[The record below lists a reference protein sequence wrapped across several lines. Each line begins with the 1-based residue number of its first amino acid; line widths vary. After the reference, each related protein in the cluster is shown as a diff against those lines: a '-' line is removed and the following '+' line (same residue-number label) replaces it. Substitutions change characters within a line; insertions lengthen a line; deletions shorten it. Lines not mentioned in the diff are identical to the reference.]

1 MPVLS
6 SPPSP
11 PFASGPSSLAARLGL
26 NQTIAMRALVGTG
39 FVLVLLLWLASG
51 FDLLRRYEEYQTR
64 AAQAWEDFNRTEQA
78 LTDLRINILLSAINL
93 RDALL
98 DPDAAGLDEYRN
110 RIRENHVATTSALAM
125 LETRIPQGQ
134 RDSLEGLKAT
144 IEDYWNLTAPIL
156 APDRPLHPAEVRRL
170 LNTTVLP
177 RRELGVTITDQIR
190 VVNRAALENRQS
202 EVLAMARESQQR
214 AWLTGTIAL
223 GLSLLVV
230 LVVAIYVGRLESQV
244 RQQLAKDVE
253 NARNLQALSARLV
266 RAQEEERRL
275 IARELHDEVGQALTA
290 VKLEL
295 AAAQHGKDP
304 LRVAQALTEVK
315 SIADD
320 ALQTVRNLSQLL
332 RPPMLDALGL
342 PETLAWY
349 LKNFSTRTGIRTELR
364 QVNSL
369 DRASPETETCIY
381 RVVQEATT
389 NVARHA
395 RAGTCHVTLQQL
407 SESILLIVEDDGR
420 GFDPDANARGTGLI
434 GMSERVTGFGG
445 RMGVES
451 QPGAGTRI
459 TVELPVVAASG
470 AGGAPEPAAD
480 AAGLS
485 LEKGEFHAAHLA
497 R

>member
-1 MPVLS
+1 MPVIQGAT
-6 SPPSP
+6 PSVR
-11 PFASGPSSLAARLGL
+11 SGLPRPSIRLGP
-26 NQTIAMRALVGTG
+26 NHTIAMRALVGTG
-39 FVLVLLLWLASG
+39 FVLVLLLWLTSG
-51 FDLLRRYEEYQTR
+51 LDLLRRYGEYQSR
-64 AAQAWEDFNRTEQA
+64 AAQAWEDFNGTEQA
-78 LTDLRINILLSAINL
+78 LTDLRINVLLSAINL

-110 RIRENHVATTSALAM
+110 RIRANHAATTSALEL
-125 LETRIPQGQ
+125 LEAKIPQGQ

-144 IEDYWNLTAPIL
+144 MGDYWDLTAPML
-156 APDRPLHPAEVRRL
+156 APDRPLHPAEVSRL
-170 LNTTVLP
+170 LKTTVLP
-177 RRELGVTITDQIR
+177 RRELGVAITDQIR
-190 VVNRAALENRQS
+190 VVNRAALETRQS

-230 LVVAIYVGRLESQV
+230 VVVAVYVGRLESQV

-253 NARNLQALSARLV
+253 NTRNLQALSARLV

-304 LRVAQALTEVK
+304 RRVAQALTEVK

-349 LKNFSTRTGIRTELR
+349 LKSFSSRTGIRADLR
-364 QVNSL
+364 QVSSL
-369 DRASPETETCIY
+369 DRASPEAETCIY

-395 RAGTCHVTLQQL
+395 RASTCQVTIQQL
-407 SESILLIVEDDGR
+407 SESILLIVEDYGR
-420 GFDPDANARGTGLI
+420 GFDTEAVPDGTGLI

-445 RMGVES
+445 RMSVES
-451 QPGAGTRI
+451 QPGSGTRI
-459 TVELPVVAASG
+459 TVELPVVAESG
-470 AGGAPEPAAD
+470 ARTGEPAAD
-480 AAGLS
+480 AAS
-485 LEKGEFHAAHLA
+485 PSAEKGEFHAAHLA